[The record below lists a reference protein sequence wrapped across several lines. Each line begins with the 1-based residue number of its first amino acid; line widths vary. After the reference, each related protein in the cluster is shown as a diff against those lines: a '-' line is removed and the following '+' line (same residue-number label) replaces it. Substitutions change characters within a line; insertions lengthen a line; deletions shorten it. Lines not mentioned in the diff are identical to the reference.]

1 MIENLIV
8 GLACLLLGGV
18 GGRASRWIES
28 RNKEDEK
35 ANIAIVKLSVGVE
48 HIAAELT
55 AIREDMRTDRRELF
69 GRLGTAEQ
77 RIAKLEAHRQI
88 EDGPHR

>member
-8 GLACLLLGGV
+8 GVTCLALGGL
-18 GGRASRWIES
+18 GGNAAKWVDRRG
-28 RNKEDEK
+28 KEDQA
-35 ANIAIVKLSVGVE
+35 ANLAIAKLSAGVE
-48 HIAAELT
+48 HIASELT

-77 RIAKLEAHRQI
+77 RIARLEASTHTT
-88 EDGPHR
+88 H

>member
-8 GLACLLLGGV
+8 GVACLFLGGV
-18 GGRASRWIES
+18 GGNAAKWVDRRG
-28 RNKEDEK
+28 KEDQA
-35 ANIAIVKLSVGVE
+35 ANLAIAKLSSGVE
-48 HIAAELT
+48 HIASELT

-77 RIAKLEAHRQI
+77 RIARLEATNHVN
-88 EDGPHR
+88 P

>member
-1 MIENLIV
+1 MVENLIV
-8 GLACLLLGGV
+8 GLTCLLLGGV
-18 GGRASRWIES
+18 GGSAARWVASRS
-28 RNKEDEK
+28 QEDEK
-35 ANIAIVKLSVGVE
+35 ANIAIVKLSAGVE

-77 RIAKLEAHRQI
+77 RIARLEAHHI
-88 EDGPHR
+88 P

>member
-1 MIENLIV
+1 MVENLIV
-8 GLACLLLGGV
+8 GLACLVLGGV
-18 GGRASRWIES
+18 GGSASRWVS
-28 RNKEDEK
+28 GLSKKDEN
-35 ANIAIVKLSVGVE
+35 ANIAIVKLSAGVE

-88 EDGPHR
+88 

>member
-8 GLACLLLGGV
+8 GLACLILGGV
-18 GGRASRWIES
+18 GGSASRWIAS
-28 RNKEDEK
+28 RSMEDEK
-35 ANIAIVKLSVGVE
+35 ANIAIVKLGAGVE
-48 HIAAELT
+48 HIASELT

-77 RIAKLEAHRQI
+77 RIAKLEAHR
-88 EDGPHR
+88 ES

>member
-8 GLACLLLGGV
+8 GVACLFLGGL
-18 GGRASRWIES
+18 GGKAAKWVDRRSQ
-28 RNKEDEK
+28 EDQA
-35 ANIAIVKLSVGVE
+35 ANLAIAKLSSGVE

-69 GRLGTAEQ
+69 GRMGTAEQ
-77 RIAKLEAHRQI
+77 RIARLEATNHVN
-88 EDGPHR
+88 P

>member
-8 GLACLLLGGV
+8 GLACLVLGGV

-28 RNKEDEK
+28 RSQADEK
-35 ANIAIVKLSVGVE
+35 ANIAIVKLSAGVE

-69 GRLGTAEQ
+69 CLLYTSDAADE
-77 RIAKLEAHRQI
+77 
-88 EDGPHR
+88 

>member
-1 MIENLIV
+1 MLENLIV
-8 GLACLLLGGV
+8 GVACLALGGL
-18 GGRASRWIES
+18 GGKASKWVDR
-28 RNKEDEK
+28 RGQEDQ
-35 ANIAIVKLSVGVE
+35 AASLAIAKLSAGVE

-77 RIAKLEAHRQI
+77 RIARLEASAHI
-88 EDGPHR
+88 DP

>member
-8 GLACLLLGGV
+8 GVACLVLGGF
-18 GGRASRWIES
+18 GGSASRWVS
-28 RNKEDEK
+28 RRGEEDQA
-35 ANIAIVKLSVGVE
+35 ANLAIAKLSAGVE
-48 HIAAELT
+48 HIATELT

-77 RIAKLEAHRQI
+77 RIARLEASTH
-88 EDGPHR
+88 PHQ

>member
-1 MIENLIV
+1 MVENLIV
-8 GLACLLLGGV
+8 GLACLMLGGV
-18 GGRASRWIES
+18 GGSASRWVS
-28 RNKEDEK
+28 ARGAEDEK
-35 ANIAIVKLSVGVE
+35 ANIAIVKLSAGVE

-77 RIAKLEAHRQI
+77 RIARLEAHHI
-88 EDGPHR
+88 P

>member
-1 MIENLIV
+1 MVENLIV
-8 GLACLLLGGV
+8 GLACLILGGI
-18 GGRASRWIES
+18 GGGASRWVVA
-28 RNKEDEK
+28 RGVEDKK
-35 ANIAIVKLSVGVE
+35 ANIAIVKLSAGVE

-69 GRLGTAEQ
+69 GRLGIAEQ

-88 EDGPHR
+88 

>member
-1 MIENLIV
+1 MVENLIV
-8 GLACLLLGGV
+8 GLACLVLGGV
-18 GGRASRWIES
+18 GSSASRWVAS
-28 RNKEDEK
+28 RSQEDET
-35 ANIAIVKLSVGVE
+35 ANIAIVKLSAGVE

-77 RIAKLEAHRQI
+77 RIARLEATSQ
-88 EDGPHR
+88 PHL

>member
-8 GLACLLLGGV
+8 GLTCLLLGGV
-18 GGRASRWIES
+18 GGSAARWVASRS
-28 RNKEDEK
+28 QEDEK

-48 HIAAELT
+48 HIASELT

-88 EDGPHR
+88 